1 MMNLSAPRES
11 RRGQSYN
18 SPKYHIESRGVL
30 NKKINKKYDRVHFN
44 YLGRDVL
51 LSTIYRAL
59 ETNAKVYKLS
69 GCAKTFHSTT
79 MYMVNNWFVSFN

>member
-30 NKKINKKYDRVHFN
+30 KKIY
-44 YLGRDVL
+44 
-51 LSTIYRAL
+51 II
-59 ETNAKVYKLS
+59 
-69 GCAKTFHSTT
+69 GCILII
-79 MYMVNNWFVSFN
+79 